1 MANAKYLD
9 ENGLLYLHGRYKTI
23 FVQQEAG
30 KGLSTNDYTTAE
42 KEKLAGVAVGANN
55 YTHPSYTP
63 RAAGFYK
70 VTVDNT
76 GHVSSVEAVTKDDVT
91 ALGIPGQDTTYSP
104 ATSSANGLMSSTDK
118 SKLDGFSDASNYVLK
133 SDVSGVY
140 QYKGSVATF
149 AELPSSG
156 NKAGDV
162 WDVQENG
169 MNYAWDG
176 TKWDPLGTSFEV
188 MAITNAEIDAI
199 LAT

>member
-9 ENGLLYLHGRYKTI
+9 ENGLLYLHGKYKTI
-23 FVQQEAG
+23 FVLQEAG

-42 KEKLAGVAVGANN
+42 KEKLAGIAVGANN
-55 YTHPSYTP
+55 YTHPGYTP

-70 VTVDNT
+70 VTVDNI

-118 SKLDGFSDASNYVLK
+118 AKLDGFSAASNYVLK

-140 QYKGSVATF
+140 KYKGSVATF

-156 NKAGDV
+156 NTAGDV

-176 TKWDPLGTSFEV
+176 TKWDSLGTAFEV
-188 MAITNAEIDAI
+188 MSITNAEIDAI

>member
-9 ENGLLYLHGRYKTI
+9 ENGLLYLHGKYKTI
-23 FVQQEAG
+23 FVLQEAG

-42 KEKLAGVAVGANN
+42 KEKLAGIATGANN

-118 SKLDGFSDASNYVLK
+118 AKLDGFSAASDYVLK

-140 QYKGSVATF
+140 KYKGSVATF

-156 NKAGDV
+156 NTAGDV

-176 TKWDPLGTSFEV
+176 TKWDSLGTSFEV
-188 MAITNAEIDAI
+188 MSITNAEIDAI

>member
-9 ENGLLYLHGRYKTI
+9 ENGLLYLHGKYKTI

-42 KEKLAGVAVGANN
+42 KEKLAGIATGANN

-118 SKLDGFSDASNYVLK
+118 AKLDGFSAASDYVLK

-140 QYKGSVATF
+140 KYKGSVATF

-156 NKAGDV
+156 NTAGDV

-176 TKWDPLGTSFEV
+176 TKWDSLGTSFEV
-188 MAITNAEIDAI
+188 MSITNAEIDAI